1 MLEDEI
7 IRANEEMKK
16 ERATQMRMKNK
27 NYKWD
32 SKFPPP
38 SQITNMF
45 YIIFSL
51 LIDKIY
57 KHICKYIFI
66 YLINKRH
73 KMLENL
79 IILVLCNIFQ
89 LILSLSEMN
98 IGKDP
103 LERKRKNNFLTRQK
117 YTHYSFFL

>member
-7 IRANEEMKK
+7 IRANEETKE

-27 NYKWD
+27 NYKRD

-89 LILSLSEMN
+89 LILS
-98 IGKDP
+98 
-103 LERKRKNNFLTRQK
+103 
-117 YTHYSFFL
+117 